1 MSFLSSAKIS
11 GSDASGRITDM
22 DIQFPSHPSLK
33 LPARFGLVSVTDYGS
48 GGGEIGAVLR
58 SSEDDLPP
66 SALAW
71 PAREVDSRVPGAGVR
86 PGVRD
91 DARGVENA
99 TLQIQDKCI

>member
-1 MSFLSSAKIS
+1 
-11 GSDASGRITDM
+11 M

-33 LPARFGLVSVTDYGS
+33 LPARFDLVSVTDYGS

-71 PAREVDSRVPGAGVR
+71 PAREADSRVPGARFGAAFGG
-86 PGVRD
+86 P
-91 DARGVENA
+91 ENA
-99 TLQIQDKCI
+99 TNQCL